1 MKEVTNRQ
9 RFEFRIFDT
18 DKTKKRIN
26 ELILNKKYT
35 KEVLTYTDEESNFLQ
50 RINRHITSNLNKRT
64 IANEELE
71 EETSGNKE
79 PDKYLEAGKVLP
91 KFFSRKLPN
100 DFVGKPL
107 EEIDEYYK
115 SHHVFL

>member
-9 RFEFRIFDT
+9 RFEFRLFDT
-18 DKTKKRIN
+18 DKTKIRIN

-35 KEVLTYTDEESNFLQ
+35 KEVLEYTDDDINFLQ
-50 RINRHITSNLNKRT
+50 RIYRHITNNLNKRK
-64 IANEELE
+64 IANEETE
-71 EETSGNKE
+71 EETSESAE

-115 SHHVFL
+115 SHHVCL